1 MEPPISMAQAQL
13 TVVLPKWKWGMRQRI
28 RIQRPP
34 SDVYA
39 ALKAVNLAEMRM
51 ARLLSALRFK
61 TRGGAE
67 PRGKFEDVMGEGGW
81 VTLVDNPG
89 REVIRGLIGRFW
101 QRDAGIVRV
110 RDANEY
116 YLFSEPGYAKLA
128 FAYFLEECT
137 SGTELAVATHVQS
150 TDAGAA
156 KRFLPYWALIRIGA
170 ALTIR
175 SGLRAIRRRAE
186 QFAS

>member
-1 MEPPISMAQAQL
+1 MEPSISMAEAQL
-13 TVVLPKWKWGMRQRI
+13 TVVLPRWEWGMRQRI
-28 RIQRPP
+28 LIRRPP

-39 ALKAVNLAEMRM
+39 ALKSVELADMRM

-61 TRGGAE
+61 AKGGAE
-67 PRGKFEDVMGEGGW
+67 SQRKFEDVMGEGGW

-89 REVIRGLIGRFW
+89 REVITGLIGRFW

-110 RDANEY
+110 RNAKDY
-116 YLFSEPGYAKLA
+116 YLFAEPGYAKLA
-128 FAYFLEECT
+128 FAYCLRKSS
-137 SGTELAVATHVQS
+137 SGTDLTVATHVHA

-156 KRFLPYWALIRIGA
+156 KRFLPYWALIRVGA
-170 ALTIR
+170 ALTVR

-186 QFAS
+186 RFAS

>member
-1 MEPPISMAQAQL
+1 MEPSISIAEAQL
-13 TVVLPKWKWGMRQRI
+13 TIALPRWKWGMQQRI
-28 RIQRPP
+28 RIRRPP
-34 SDVYA
+34 ADVYA
-39 ALKAVNLAEMRM
+39 ALKAVELGEMRM

-61 TRGGAE
+61 TRGEAE
-67 PRGKFEDVMGEGGW
+67 SQGKFEDVMGEGGW

-101 QRDAGIVRV
+101 QRDGGIVHV

-116 YLFSEPGYAKLA
+116 YLFSQPGYTKLA
-128 FAYFLEECT
+128 FAYFLEESP
-137 SGTELAVATHVQS
+137 SGTELTVATHVQS

-170 ALTIR
+170 ALTMH

-186 QFAS
+186 RFV